1 MCVSA
6 GLGGWFLCD
15 GWVPRFGLLVI
26 SVFLVLNFFSSGPT
40 GWWNR
45 IQRLVLFYF
54 FFFVV
59 FAVCYTYVSPRR
71 YCLDMF
77 VIRVCVSA
85 LRLAR
90 YVRNPDAGT
99 QGTGDFLCWGYLNVF
114 VVRAPVL
121 LSFGFGVPR
130 LVLLFFLFCLGRGT
144 TFANPL
150 FGRQSNCF
158 VTITEYHP
166 RYYFLFRGTTL
177 TNWVMVSISSR

>member
-1 MCVSA
+1 MCLRGVGGVVFVRWVSA
-6 GLGGWFLCD
+6 AFRPVGDLCF
-15 GWVPRFGLLVI
+15 FGFKFFFVRPDRMME
-26 SVFLVLNFFSSGPT
+26 SDTAVSTVL
-40 GWWNR
+40 
-45 IQRLVLFYF
+45 F

-90 YVRNPDAGT
+90 YVRNLDAGT